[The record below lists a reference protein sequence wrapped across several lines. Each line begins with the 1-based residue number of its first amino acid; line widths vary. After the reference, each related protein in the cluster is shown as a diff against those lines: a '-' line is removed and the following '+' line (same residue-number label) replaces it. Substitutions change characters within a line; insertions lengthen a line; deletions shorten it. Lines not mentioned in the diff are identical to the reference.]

1 MNLIRALVAAYIHE
15 LQVVLLFCSGV
26 VIAAIGAGVLGK
38 LIVWIL
44 GLRPNTIDALLPVCF
59 LAVAIGLGYAY
70 MRYLFFKDLTKR
82 GVPESGAI
90 LPRGRRSTTSAIRRG
105 ARRDAC
111 SGI

>member
-70 MRYLFFKDLTKR
+70 MRYLRWRFFKDLTK
-82 GVPESGAI
+82 
-90 LPRGRRSTTSAIRRG
+90 
-105 ARRDAC
+105 
-111 SGI
+111 